1 MLARRP
7 DAPLDTAFTQNDAGA
22 IFNVAGA
29 CVLDTASDSTLASN
43 FVRHLLSAEAQD
55 YFARETFEYPLV
67 PEVDPVGRLPAIDDL
82 NPPEGLDLSQ
92 LSDLEATI
100 SLLRETGA
108 L

>member
-1 MLARRP
+1 LARRQN
-7 DAPLDTAFTQNDAGA
+7 APISTAFTRNDAGA

-29 CVLDTASDSTLASN
+29 CVLDTASDSTLAAN

-55 YFARETFEYPLV
+55 YFARSTFEYPLI
-67 PEVDPVGRLPAIDDL
+67 PEVEPIGRLPPIDEL

-92 LSDLEATI
+92 LADLEATI
-100 SLLRETGA
+100 SLLRETGV